1 MAWNRIDTVGNFW
14 RIIVTNITVYFMLQ
28 WMDHNF
34 WMLVNSLLLLSLL
47 LLFSVL
53 STHRMP
59 TKDLMLT
66 TWITIQ
72 KGLHTLSNLLFAE
85 AKVKIGEL
93 ISHSLQNTGTSWSR
107 SLICH
112 PLQVIGCLRFLT
124 VSHLYKAQTFKN
136 WTPFSILKHCFC
148 FAALHGLFLS

>member
-1 MAWNRIDTVGNFW
+1 
-14 RIIVTNITVYFMLQ
+14 
-28 WMDHNF
+28 MDGSQF
-34 WMLVNSLLLLSLL
+34 LDAGKFSFAALTIAL

-53 STHRMP
+53 STHKNTYKRF
-59 TKDLMLT
+59 DN
-66 TWITIQ
+66 INNNSERF
-72 KGLHTLSNLLFAE
+72 TLRNLLFSE
-85 AKVKIGEL
+85 AKVKSYI
-93 ISHSLQNTGTSWSR
+93 ISHSLQNKGTSWSR

-148 FAALHGLFLS
+148 CAALHGLDCSCHKLITISSLKYDYLDVDSHLSFY